1 MTQGDPVFAADGA
14 HLGHLGGFD
23 EEWLTVRGHDH
34 TFCVPR
40 TQVAEERDNRVFLAA
55 ADRNAARLWRTD
67 VRRAR
72 GLRGWWERW
81 VLGPSPHGLGGKLD
95 D

>member
-1 MTQGDPVFAADGA
+1 MFAADGA
-14 HLGHLGGFD
+14 HLGRLESCD
-23 EEWLTVRGHDH
+23 DEWLTVRGHDH
-34 TFCVPR
+34 TFRVPR
-40 TQVAEERDNRVFLAA
+40 TQVADERDNRVFLAV
-55 ADRNAARLWRTD
+55 ADRNAAHLWRTD

-81 VLGPSPHGLGGKLD
+81 VLGPSPHRPGGKLD

>member
-1 MTQGDPVFAADGA
+1 MGATEGRERQAPPLQLVACGGGD
-14 HLGHLGGFD
+14 
-23 EEWLTVRGHDH
+23 
-34 TFCVPR
+34 
-40 TQVAEERDNRVFLAA
+40 ERDNRVFLTV

-67 VRRAR
+67 VRRAG

>member
-1 MTQGDPVFAADGA
+1 MREGDPVFAADGA
-14 HLGHLGGFD
+14 HLGHLDGFD

-34 TFCVPR
+34 TFRLPR
-40 TQVAEERDNRVFLAA
+40 TQVAYERDKRVFLAA

-67 VRRAR
+67 VRHAG

-81 VLGPSPHGLGGKLD
+81 VLGPSPHRLGGKLD